1 MAVYATQQ
9 DMVDRYGE
17 AELRDF
23 SDRTGLGQIDAT
35 VVAQA
40 LASAE
45 AQIDGYVG
53 TRYDLPL
60 PEVPPLLVDLACK
73 IARFRL
79 QKDGAIGRARED
91 YEDARAT
98 LKDLSTGKVDLPTA
112 AGEAP
117 PAADGGGVRVE
128 GPERIFSRETLK
140 DF

>member
-23 SDRTGLGQIDAT
+23 SDRTGLGQIDAA

-45 AQIDGYVG
+45 AQINGYVG

-60 PEVPPLLVDLACK
+60 PEVPPLLVDLACS

-79 QKDGAIGRARED
+79 QKDRSSDRVRQD
-91 YEDARAT
+91 YEDAVGS
-98 LKDLSTGKVDLPTA
+98 LKDLSTGKVDLPIST
-112 AGEAP
+112 GEAP
-117 PAADGGGVRVE
+117 PAADGGGVQVE
-128 GPERIFSRETLK
+128 GPDRVFSRETLR

>member
-17 AELRDF
+17 AELLDF
-23 SDRTGLGQIDAT
+23 SDRVGAGRIDAA

-40 LASAE
+40 LASAD
-45 AQIDGYVG
+45 AQIDAYVG

-60 PEVPPLLVDLACK
+60 PEVPPLLVDLACT

-79 QKDGAIGRARED
+79 QKDRASERVKAD
-91 YEDARAT
+91 YDTALKTLEHLASGKAT
-98 LKDLSTGKVDLPTA
+98 LPIST
-112 AGEAP
+112 GEAP
-117 PAADGGGVRVE
+117 PAADGGGVQVE

-140 DF
+140 GF